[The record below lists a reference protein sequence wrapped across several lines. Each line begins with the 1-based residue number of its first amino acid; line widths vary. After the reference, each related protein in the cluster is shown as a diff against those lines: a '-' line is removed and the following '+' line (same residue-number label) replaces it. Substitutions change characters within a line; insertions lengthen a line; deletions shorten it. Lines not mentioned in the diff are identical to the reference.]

1 MKFTVQRNLFI
12 NDLNSVLKAVSS
24 RVQIPI
30 LSGIKLDLTETEL
43 IMTGSNADISIEL
56 SQSVSDDLR
65 VESTGSIVVTAHL
78 FSEIVRKLP
87 GREFTFEVK
96 EGNQIQITSD
106 KADYVINGLDASA
119 YPRLPEIAGTSF
131 SLPSKTLWELITQ
144 TVFAVSTEESRPTLT
159 GVNFSFKNGQIKAVA
174 TDSHRLS
181 QRIVDI
187 ASGPSEDLSLIIPGK
202 NLQELAQI
210 IGDADQDI
218 KVYLGDSQIRFEFE
232 NLSFYTRLLEGAYP
246 DVDRLLPTESTTS
259 VQFAVSDLMQ
269 TLSRAS
275 LLTHAN
281 RTNAVQMT
289 LNVADQTVLVSGNS
303 PEVGKIEEEVGFS
316 SLTGRDLTI
325 SFNPDYMAAAL
336 RASVTDTVIINF
348 TESLRPFTVVP
359 NDQSVE
365 FVQLITPIRTF

>member
-1 MKFTVQRNLFI
+1 M
-12 NDLNSVLKAVSS
+12 
-24 RVQIPI
+24 
-30 LSGIKLDLTETEL
+30 
-43 IMTGSNADISIEL
+43 
-56 SQSVSDDLR
+56 
-65 VESTGSIVVTAHL
+65 
-78 FSEIVRKLP
+78 
-87 GREFTFEVK
+87 
-96 EGNQIQITSD
+96 
-106 KADYVINGLDASA
+106 
-119 YPRLPEIAGTSF
+119 
-131 SLPSKTLWELITQ
+131 
-144 TVFAVSTEESRPTLT
+144 
-159 GVNFSFKNGQIKAVA
+159 A

-187 ASGPSEDLSLIIPGK
+187 AAGPSEGLSLIIPGK

-232 NLSFYTRLLEGAYP
+232 NLSFYTRLLEGVYP

-303 PEVGKIEEEVGFS
+303 PEAGKIEEEVGFS

-336 RASVTDTVIINF
+336 RASVTDSVIINF

>member
-1 MKFTVQRNLFI
+1 M
-12 NDLNSVLKAVSS
+12 
-24 RVQIPI
+24 
-30 LSGIKLDLTETEL
+30 
-43 IMTGSNADISIEL
+43 
-56 SQSVSDDLR
+56 
-65 VESTGSIVVTAHL
+65 
-78 FSEIVRKLP
+78 
-87 GREFTFEVK
+87 
-96 EGNQIQITSD
+96 
-106 KADYVINGLDASA
+106 
-119 YPRLPEIAGTSF
+119 
-131 SLPSKTLWELITQ
+131 
-144 TVFAVSTEESRPTLT
+144 
-159 GVNFSFKNGQIKAVA
+159 A

-187 ASGPSEDLSLIIPGK
+187 AAGPSEDLSLIIPGK

-232 NLSFYTRLLEGAYP
+232 NLSFYTRLLEGVYP

-259 VQFAVSDLMQ
+259 VQFTVSDFMQ

-325 SFNPDYMAAAL
+325 SFNPDYMAAACG
-336 RASVTDTVIINF
+336 
-348 TESLRPFTVVP
+348 P
-359 NDQSVE
+359 Q
-365 FVQLITPIRTF
+365 